1 MKHKEGFEMKTSRLL
16 ISSAMLTAMSDQQA
30 LDNLKLLERF
40 VTMCIADSTV
50 VGGKIDK
57 SRVLELM
64 DQQYAFSNM
73 PLPVLD
79 KILQRMVRSSD
90 HYVISAPHGNY
101 KLAKSLESVLSLFKS
116 QESLARSEVHDIT
129 TALTKRL
136 VSVSPSLHA
145 TEDAVT
151 IWLGEFFESRGF
163 DVLFDIDELRANTI
177 GNTDVRNYQIGRFV
191 LEAKD
196 DNPSLFSKI
205 VRVARGIMLTSAIYI
220 DTTNVSSFTKA
231 RRLTN
236 LSVYLD
242 TTFVLCALNY
252 KLPEQ
257 KAAAD
262 VLLNMLRENGASLYI
277 FPQHS
282 DEIADIL
289 RNFRDRDACST
300 KVTQPLERLETD
312 HLTSIEIDRE
322 IRSLAANL
330 KELNITIA
338 SRESYVDRTG
348 VLKRAPSAYIDYAGL
363 TEHISKK
370 ITRYAHSPKMLEND
384 ADAISYVVMQRNG
397 MKYETIESC
406 PSIFL
411 TTNNNLV
418 REANQFLHY
427 QAYRM
432 WISPLITDTDLTSI
446 LWVKYSM
453 QNRQIPRLL
462 LVSAAS
468 AAVTPTSSVMERFY
482 DITVRMSKRGDLT
495 EDEAANLRF
504 STYARAE
511 IMDLCGGN
519 YDALDD
525 TSVLAVRDRVKAQ
538 YAKEA
543 TIVAS
548 KALED
553 VAEANRRYDAASEKL
568 LAQQATVKSSIG
580 KLRRDARENADNRA
594 RNISYWVKNCAATLL
609 IIIMIVSAV
618 VTVATG
624 VNDSKGIMS
633 LAAIIISGGGAVSLW
648 VPLLKLGKKLQDFV
662 FIHTEGKMYMKELE
676 KISPQ
681 IKLLEDILNSNS
693 DS

>member
-1 MKHKEGFEMKTSRLL
+1 MLFN
-16 ISSAMLTAMSDQQA
+16 SAAW
-30 LDNLKLLERF
+30 
-40 VTMCIADSTV
+40 
-50 VGGKIDK
+50 
-57 SRVLELM
+57 
-64 DQQYAFSNM
+64 Y
-73 PLPVLD
+73 
-79 KILQRMVRSSD
+79 
-90 HYVISAPHGNY
+90 
-101 KLAKSLESVLSLFKS
+101 
-116 QESLARSEVHDIT
+116 
-129 TALTKRL
+129 
-136 VSVSPSLHA
+136 
-145 TEDAVT
+145 
-151 IWLGEFFESRGF
+151 
-163 DVLFDIDELRANTI
+163 
-177 GNTDVRNYQIGRFV
+177 
-191 LEAKD
+191 
-196 DNPSLFSKI
+196 
-205 VRVARGIMLTSAIYI
+205 
-220 DTTNVSSFTKA
+220 
-231 RRLTN
+231 
-236 LSVYLD
+236 
-242 TTFVLCALNY
+242 
-252 KLPEQ
+252 
-257 KAAAD
+257 
-262 VLLNMLRENGASLYI
+262 
-277 FPQHS
+277 
-282 DEIADIL
+282 
-289 RNFRDRDACST
+289 
-300 KVTQPLERLETD
+300 
-312 HLTSIEIDRE
+312 
-322 IRSLAANL
+322 
-330 KELNITIA
+330 
-338 SRESYVDRTG
+338 
-348 VLKRAPSAYIDYAGL
+348 
-363 TEHISKK
+363 
-370 ITRYAHSPKMLEND
+370 
-384 ADAISYVVMQRNG
+384 
-397 MKYETIESC
+397 
-406 PSIFL
+406 
-411 TTNNNLV
+411 
-418 REANQFLHY
+418 
-427 QAYRM
+427 
-432 WISPLITDTDLTSI
+432 
-446 LWVKYSM
+446 M

-568 LAQQATVKSSIG
+568 LAQQATVNSSIG

-624 VNDSKGIMS
+624 VNDSKGIIS
-633 LAAIIISGGGAVSLW
+633 LAAIIISGGGAVSLR

>member
-1 MKHKEGFEMKTSRLL
+1 MKMTKKITALLLALVMTLSLSTMAFANGTVNTEYEKPTNSEVTTDVESITSVTVNGAEAAFYYDDNTGTDSGDPVYIRATVSGTEYNLQ
-16 ISSAMLTAMSDQQA
+16 TA
-30 LDNLKLLERF
+30 
-40 VTMCIADSTV
+40 TV
-50 VGGKIDK
+50 V
-57 SRVLELM
+57 
-64 DQQYAFSNM
+64 
-73 PLPVLD
+73 
-79 KILQRMVRSSD
+79 
-90 HYVISAPHGNY
+90 
-101 KLAKSLESVLSLFKS
+101 
-116 QESLARSEVHDIT
+116 IT
-129 TALTKRL
+129 TANKTPT
-136 VSVSPSLHA
+136 VSLNG
-145 TEDAVT
+145 TT
-151 IWLGEFFESRGF
+151 I
-163 DVLFDIDELRANTI
+163 
-177 GNTDVRNYQIGRFV
+177 
-191 LEAKD
+191 
-196 DNPSLFSKI
+196 
-205 VRVARGIMLTSAIYI
+205 
-220 DTTNVSSFTKA
+220 
-231 RRLTN
+231 
-236 LSVYLD
+236 
-242 TTFVLCALNY
+242 
-252 KLPEQ
+252 
-257 KAAAD
+257 AAASSTGSAYTYNLD
-262 VLLNMLRENGASLYI
+262 LLNKA
-277 FPQHS
+277 
-282 DEIADIL
+282 
-289 RNFRDRDACST
+289 
-300 KVTQPLERLETD
+300 
-312 HLTSIEIDRE
+312 
-322 IRSLAANL
+322 
-330 KELNITIA
+330 
-338 SRESYVDRTG
+338 
-348 VLKRAPSAYIDYAGL
+348 
-363 TEHISKK
+363 
-370 ITRYAHSPKMLEND
+370 YAHSPKMLEND

-624 VNDSKGIMS
+624 VNDSKGIIS